1 MLDATSREEVTNSSS
16 EDIINEK
23 ARLDKENELQDDDPV
38 IQQKSSTIISGN
50 NKKDLY
56 KRRRKTPIRSLN
68 HPNNYR
74 SSVKNAT
81 AAEIL
86 LKKLQQ
92 SQGKSRTYHDPGFK
106 NINKNKK
113 QLVRVRPRAKSLA
126 ELASQV
132 SGGEINESELNHVIH
147 ATTLLPETESSPI
160 LTSNALLLDQ
170 AASSHHRIAPQGSHP
185 FDWSKRHH
193 QSAGRD
199 LLRNKFRIFRYVM
212 RSVNCIS
219 TST

>member
-1 MLDATSREEVTNSSS
+1 MLDATSREVTDNSK
-16 EDIINEK
+16 EEE
-23 ARLDKENELQDDDPV
+23 ALDKENELQDDPV
-38 IQQKSSTIISGN
+38 VQKSSSTTA

-56 KRRRKTPIRSLN
+56 KRRRKTPIRSLT

-74 SSVKNAT
+74 NTVKNAT

-92 SQGKSRTYHDPGFK
+92 SQGKSRTYHDPGF
-106 NINKNKK
+106 KNKK

-170 AASSHHRIAPQGSHP
+170 AASSHHKIAPQGSHP

-193 QSAGRD
+193 QSGRD
-199 LLRNKFRIFRYVM
+199 LLRNKFRIFR
-212 RSVNCIS
+212 
-219 TST
+219 

>member
-38 IQQKSSTIISGN
+38 IQQKSSNIISGN
-50 NKKDLY
+50 NKIDLY
-56 KRRRKTPIRSLN
+56 KRRRKTPIRSLT

-74 SSVKNAT
+74 NTVKNAT

-106 NINKNKK
+106 NKK

-126 ELASQV
+126 ELASQA
-132 SGGEINESELNHVIH
+132 GGEINESELNHVIH

-170 AASSHHRIAPQGSHP
+170 AASSHHKIAPQGSHP

-193 QSAGRD
+193 QSGRD
-199 LLRNKFRIFRYVM
+199 LLRNKFRIFR
-212 RSVNCIS
+212 
-219 TST
+219 

>member
-1 MLDATSREEVTNSSS
+1 MLDATSREVTDNSKD
-16 EDIINEK
+16 EE
-23 ARLDKENELQDDDPV
+23 AHDKENELQDDPV
-38 IQQKSSTIISGN
+38 VQKSSSTTA

-56 KRRRKTPIRSLN
+56 KRRRKTPIRSLT

-74 SSVKNAT
+74 NTVKNAT

-106 NINKNKK
+106 NKK

-126 ELASQV
+126 ELASQA
-132 SGGEINESELNHVIH
+132 GGEINESELNHVIH

-170 AASSHHRIAPQGSHP
+170 AASSHHKIAPQGSHP

-193 QSAGRD
+193 QSGRD
-199 LLRNKFRIFRYVM
+199 LLRNKFRIFR
-212 RSVNCIS
+212 
-219 TST
+219 

>member
-1 MLDATSREEVTNSSS
+1 MWADQSTFITVLKSIVVNQKKVIIFLLKDKLIFWSNNKFPLEVTNSSS

-23 ARLDKENELQDDDPV
+23 ARLDQENELQDDDPV
-38 IQQKSSTIISGN
+38 IQQKSSNIISGN

-106 NINKNKK
+106 NINKNKC
-113 QLVRVRPRAKSLA
+113 
-126 ELASQV
+126 
-132 SGGEINESELNHVIH
+132 
-147 ATTLLPETESSPI
+147 I
-160 LTSNALLLDQ
+160 LFQ
-170 AASSHHRIAPQGSHP
+170 KIWSHSKISHIAFP
-185 FDWSKRHH
+185 
-193 QSAGRD
+193 
-199 LLRNKFRIFRYVM
+199 
-212 RSVNCIS
+212 
-219 TST
+219 

>member
-1 MLDATSREEVTNSSS
+1 MLDATSREVTDNSK
-16 EDIINEK
+16 EEE
-23 ARLDKENELQDDDPV
+23 ALDKENELQDDPV
-38 IQQKSSTIISGN
+38 VQKSSSTTA

-56 KRRRKTPIRSLN
+56 KRRRKTPIRSLT

-74 SSVKNAT
+74 NTVKNAT

-106 NINKNKK
+106 NKK

-126 ELASQV
+126 ELASQA
-132 SGGEINESELNHVIH
+132 GGEINESELNHVIH

-170 AASSHHRIAPQGSHP
+170 AASSHHKIAPQGSHP

-193 QSAGRD
+193 QSGRD
-199 LLRNKFRIFRYVM
+199 LLRNKFRIFR
-212 RSVNCIS
+212 
-219 TST
+219 

>member
-1 MLDATSREEVTNSSS
+1 MLDATSREVTDNSKD
-16 EDIINEK
+16 EE
-23 ARLDKENELQDDDPV
+23 ALDKENELQDDPV
-38 IQQKSSTIISGN
+38 VQKSSSTSTAN

-170 AASSHHRIAPQGSHP
+170 ASSSHHRIAPQGSHP

-199 LLRNKFRIFRYVM
+199 LLRNKFRIFR
-212 RSVNCIS
+212 
-219 TST
+219 